1 MSGIRNIRRVTT
13 YDASIP
19 YTNNVQ
25 VYGADLIQVNGAD
38 TVYPVNVNGIPVT
51 NTNLIQV
58 GQVDNPDK
66 IEVYG
71 NEVQFVSNIESRDTN
86 VRSISVNLIADAANI
101 RVWDTNPP
109 TVIPPTVPVTTIIG
123 SPVVNMP
130 GCVKVHKENA
140 KNPKNKNKMLVDDDP
155 KGNTVLCDAGA
166 PYYDPAEYDYR
177 GLSWQDLN
185 PESDEVPEGVDT
197 GDPPP
202 APDIEAPSP
211 PPTPGETPGNVEC
224 PPPNARRIGDLNQAG
239 TEKVTGYKLTPDG
252 KICETQWETLSFT
265 EQYLPSVPI
274 VATTATI
281 ALVATS
287 SALLAKPLA
296 DLLLKVVKP
305 VIKKVV
311 TKVKTIL
318 GKKEPVLSVR
328 ERQLAQRDRNQAIQ
342 TLKKAVKK

>member
-1 MSGIRNIRRVTT
+1 MSEIRNIRRVTT

-25 VYGADLIQVNGAD
+25 INGAD

-58 GQVDNPDK
+58 DVADNIRVD
-66 IEVYG
+66 G
-71 NEVQFVSNIESRDTN
+71 NEVQFVTNIQSTDT
-86 VRSISVNLIADAANI
+86 SIRPIGVSEIADARIFENGA
-101 RVWDTNPP
+101 P
-109 TVIPPTVPVTTIIG
+109 TVIPPTVPVTETIGI
-123 SPVVNMP
+123 PVVNMP
-130 GCVKVHKENA
+130 GCVKVHKENV
-140 KNPKNKNKMLVDDDP
+140 KQRSRNKMLVDDDP

-177 GLSWQDLN
+177 GLTWQTLN
-185 PESDEVPEGVDT
+185 TDSDEAPEGIDT
-197 GDPPP
+197 GDPPTPEIPDAPP
-202 APDIEAPSP
+202 APE
-211 PPTPGETPGNVEC
+211 TPGETAGKVEC

-239 TEKVTGYKLTPDG
+239 TEKVIGYKLTPDG
-252 KICETQWETLSFT
+252 KICETQWEALSFT

-274 VATTATI
+274 VSTTATI

-311 TKVKTIL
+311 AKVKKVL
-318 GKKEPVLSVR
+318 GKKEKILSLR